1 MQTQQGETNAQETVR
16 EQSNVSSASGQT
28 PESMPDKDERK
39 GAGGG
44 SEFDTSAIAK
54 EAERMTEE
62 ARAVWDRAVDKMRK
76 PSVGAA
82 VAGAAVLAAGAV
94 WGASEAAV
102 AAIAAYAVFRML
114 RRRGAGR
121 EREPASGA
129 ERSGRAEQR
138 A

>member
-1 MQTQQGETNAQETVR
+1 MQTQQGETSAQEPVRDQGR
-16 EQSNVSSASGQT
+16 EQ
-28 PESMPDKDERK
+28 RK
-39 GAGGG
+39 TAEDG
-44 SEFDTSAIAK
+44 SEFDSAAIAK

-62 ARAVWDRAVDKMRK
+62 ARAIWRNALAKMRK

-114 RRRGAGR
+114 RRRDGGH
-121 EREPASGA
+121 EREEQETDDAQPSDRAQGPQGA
-129 ERSGRAEQR
+129 
-138 A
+138 